1 MMMNIHLVDDER
13 EEIIADSILL
23 LTQLCVAG
31 GEQFNDDD
39 YLNGLDMIYDTWFPS
54 SWGPAVDEIQ
64 YWYMIFDM

>member
-39 YLNGLDMIYDTWFPS
+39 YLNGPDMIYD
-54 SWGPAVDEIQ
+54 I
-64 YWYMIFDM
+64 

>member
-23 LTQLCVAG
+23 LTQLCVAD

-39 YLNGLDMIYDTWFPS
+39 YLNGLDMIYDT
-54 SWGPAVDEIQ
+54 
-64 YWYMIFDM
+64 